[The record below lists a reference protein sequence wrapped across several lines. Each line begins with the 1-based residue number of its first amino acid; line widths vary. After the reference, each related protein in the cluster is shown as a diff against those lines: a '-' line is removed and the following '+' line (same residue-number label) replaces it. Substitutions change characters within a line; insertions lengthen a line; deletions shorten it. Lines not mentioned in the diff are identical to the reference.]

1 MSPETKQKLIAKR
14 KEVTEKLIAQGVDKQ
29 QARFMVMS
37 AGLKLEGLLED
48 QPSGDDGIDQ
58 ELVEIS
64 AQARRETPSISR
76 DTRTDAQVRADTA
89 DGIARDLHRERWCQ

>member
-14 KEVTEKLIAQGVDKQ
+14 KEVTEKLIAQGVDRQ

-37 AGLKLEGLLED
+37 AGANPEGLLED

-64 AQARRETPSISR
+64 IQARKETPPIPR
-76 DTRTDAQVRADTA
+76 DNRTDAQVRADTA
-89 DGIARDLHRERWCQ
+89 DRIARDLHREQWCQ